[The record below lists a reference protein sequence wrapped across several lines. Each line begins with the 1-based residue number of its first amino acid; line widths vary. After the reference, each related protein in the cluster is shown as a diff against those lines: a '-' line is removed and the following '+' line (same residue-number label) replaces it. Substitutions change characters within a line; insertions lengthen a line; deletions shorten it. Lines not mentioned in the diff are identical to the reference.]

1 MFQIKILL
9 AQVGSLKNNNLDEQ
23 SLQEVIIE
31 IVTSALRNTN
41 IDFNLNGYTGCPRFV
56 RRPVSPSQHLPLHY
70 DSMVRI
76 RILYRFLQ
84 SHIHIFAIFCFSP
97 LANRHKPNRFRFEC
111 KKKKRKKIIHS
122 IRCFRKSCK
131 NTSQTY
137 RLLKIDI

>member
-84 SHIHIFAIFCFSP
+84 SHIFLQSFVFLLWQIGISQTDFVLNA
-97 LANRHKPNRFRFEC
+97 

>member
-84 SHIHIFAIFCFSP
+84 SHIFLQSFVFLLWQIGISQTDFVLNA
-97 LANRHKPNRFRFEC
+97 
-111 KKKKRKKIIHS
+111 KKKKERKLYIAFVAFVNLAKTRHRHIVS
-122 IRCFRKSCK
+122 
-131 NTSQTY
+131 
-137 RLLKIDI
+137 